1 MEAKEKLR
9 MPPVLDEREPIDDVL
24 ADDKVLEGTETAKYV
39 FTDLTYAT
47 PHRVSNSPWTYFNS
61 YSFLIPKQAVGCST
75 AQSRLQEAEELWMS
89 SSVQRYRGVL
99 SCWLLAVA
107 DKLHSRA

>member
-47 PHRVSNSPWTYFNS
+47 PHRVSNSP
-61 YSFLIPKQAVGCST
+61 
-75 AQSRLQEAEELWMS
+75 
-89 SSVQRYRGVL
+89 
-99 SCWLLAVA
+99 
-107 DKLHSRA
+107 